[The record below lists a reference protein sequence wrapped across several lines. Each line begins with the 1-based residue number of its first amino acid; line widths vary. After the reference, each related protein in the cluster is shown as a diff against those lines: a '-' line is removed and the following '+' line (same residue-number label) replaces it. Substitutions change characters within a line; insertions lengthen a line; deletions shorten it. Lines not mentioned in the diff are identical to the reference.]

1 VSANPQVDEFN
12 WLLNTFVRDAGVVS
26 DALAVSSDGLL
37 MAHSDNLDR
46 EGAHQ
51 AAAIVSGLVSL
62 AHSTIRQLDFDD
74 LEQIIVATDD
84 GFIYLTAMG
93 DAGCLA
99 AVTDSAFDMDNVGYQ
114 MGNFVKRAA
123 RMLTP
128 TLVRQLETAVDAQLV
143 EQTYGRPVAH

>member
-1 VSANPQVDEFN
+1 VSTNQVDEFN
-12 WLLNTFVRDAGVVS
+12 WLLNTFVREAGVVS

-62 AHSTIRQLDFDD
+62 AHSTIRHLDFEE
-74 LEQIIVATDD
+74 LEQIIVATDE
-84 GFIYLTAMG
+84 GFVYLTAMG
-93 DAGCLA
+93 EAGCLA
-99 AVTDSAFDMDNVGYQ
+99 AVTDTVFDMDNVGYQ

-128 TLVRQLETAVDAQLV
+128 TLVNELEAAVDAQLV
-143 EQTYGRPVAH
+143 ARTYGRPLAH

>member
-99 AVTDSAFDMDNVGYQ
+99 AVTDSVFDMDNVGYQ

-128 TLVRQLETAVDAQLV
+128 ALVRELETAVDAQLV

>member
-1 VSANPQVDEFN
+1 MSANPQVDEFN
-12 WLLNTFVRDAGVVS
+12 WLLNAFVRDAGVVS

-62 AHSTIRQLDFDD
+62 AHSSVRHLQFSD

-84 GFIYLTAMG
+84 GFLYVTAMG

-99 AVTDSAFDMDNVGYQ
+99 AVTENAFDMDNVGYQ
-114 MGNFVKRAA
+114 MGVFVQKAAHMLTPGLVEDLKAAVDAELVSTTYGRAA
-123 RMLTP
+123 R
-128 TLVRQLETAVDAQLV
+128 
-143 EQTYGRPVAH
+143 